1 MIVRTVMTEESQEIS
16 ACLADRKWWCFLLS
30 SVLSFIVG
38 VFSVLF
44 IRACAA
50 VCCRRAEDFTQSEV
64 KRQGEEEKRL
74 RHQEAGQEV
83 KVRCEDEV
91 EMMCVVQGS
100 DFMSSAKD
108 WAGELISGQ
117 TGTGRILVRR
127 LSFTTLY
134 LAYTSISF
142 Q

>member
-1 MIVRTVMTEESQEIS
+1 MMVRTVTTEEVS

-50 VCCRRAEDFTQSEV
+50 LLCRRDEELSQSDV
-64 KRQGEEEKRL
+64 KRQLEEEKRL
-74 RHQEAGQEV
+74 RQQETGQEV
-83 KVRCEDEV
+83 KVRKYFRKIFHL
-91 EMMCVVQGS
+91 QGS

-117 TGTGRILVRR
+117 TGTGRILVRKYFR
-127 LSFTTLY
+127 KIFH
-134 LAYTSISF
+134 I
-142 Q
+142 